1 MSGWWSGHKVLDP
14 SELESRFSNE
24 DSMAFMDAVINES
37 MSEEGEAL
45 LDRVK
50 SVVDKLPAREADFI
64 EMYYFR
70 NIKQTDIA
78 AIFGVS
84 QPTVCYRLQRAAA
97 RIHFLLS
104 MPTIDPDEMRKSA
117 ESLLPDEIDVQIL
130 LLMYETT
137 CQSEV
142 AKRLGVSQGFVRH
155 RFIRSLEKM
164 RQHEDMRVYVE
175 LFDLISSNLNILREV
190 QRPNWETK
198 IVRIMA

>member
-37 MSEEGEAL
+37 MSEDGEAL

-104 MPTIDPDEMRKSA
+104 MPTIDSDELRKSVEA
-117 ESLLPDEIDVQIL
+117 LLPDDIDVQIL

-164 RQHEDMRVYVE
+164 RQHENMKVYVE